1 MNFAEFKKQ
10 LSADLWETFTE
21 SYYVY
26 ESDDLRNID
35 KAKNQLNSLIES
47 IQVVNDDI
55 SEEEKEKLCDALIPF
70 IYENQ
75 LDNLGQEDLE
85 YFGETFWFDLISWA
99 NKDGFWYDRMKG
111 GIYDDNE
118 EGGLYSK

>member
-70 IYENQ
+70 IYEKQ

-99 NKDGFWYDRMKG
+99 NQDGFWYDRLKG

-118 EGGLYSK
+118 EGGLYNK

>member
-70 IYENQ
+70 IY
-75 LDNLGQEDLE
+75 
-85 YFGETFWFDLISWA
+85 
-99 NKDGFWYDRMKG
+99 
-111 GIYDDNE
+111 
-118 EGGLYSK
+118 

>member
-1 MNFAEFKKQ
+1 MNFTEFKKQ
-10 LSADLWETFTE
+10 LSVDLWETFTE

-26 ESDDLRNID
+26 DSDDPKNID
-35 KAKNQLNSLIES
+35 KVKDQLDSLIES
-47 IQVVNDDI
+47 IQIVNDDI
-55 SEEEKEKLCDALIPF
+55 SEEEKEKLCDKLIPF
-70 IYENQ
+70 IYKSQ

-85 YFGETFWFDLISWA
+85 YFGEIFWFDLISWA
-99 NKDGFWYDRMKG
+99 NKDVFWYDRMKG

>member
-1 MNFAEFKKQ
+1 MNFTEFKKQ

-26 ESDDLRNID
+26 DSDDPRNID
-35 KAKNQLNSLIES
+35 KAKNQINSLIES
-47 IQVVNDDI
+47 IKVVNDDI

-85 YFGETFWFDLISWA
+85 YFGETFWYDLTTWA
-99 NKDGFWYDRMKG
+99 NKDGFWYDREKG
-111 GIYDDNE
+111 GIYDDNV

>member
-1 MNFAEFKKQ
+1 MNFTEFKKQ

-26 ESDDLRNID
+26 DSDDPRNID
-35 KAKNQLNSLIES
+35 KAKNQINSLIES
-47 IQVVNDDI
+47 IKVVNDDI

-75 LDNLGQEDLE
+75 LDNLGQEDLG
-85 YFGETFWFDLISWA
+85 YFGETFWYDLTTWA
-99 NKDGFWYDRMKG
+99 NKDGFWYDREKG

-118 EGGLYSK
+118 AGGLYSK

>member
-1 MNFAEFKKQ
+1 MNLTEFKKQ
-10 LSADLWETFTE
+10 LSVDLWETFTE

-26 ESDDLRNID
+26 DSDDPRNID
-35 KAKNQLNSLIES
+35 KVKDQLNSLIES

-75 LDNLGQEDLE
+75 LDNLGQEDLD
-85 YFGETFWFDLISWA
+85 YFGEIFWFDLISWA

>member
-10 LSADLWETFTE
+10 LSADQWETFTE

-26 ESDDLRNID
+26 DSDDPKNID
-35 KAKNQLNSLIES
+35 KVKDQLDSLIES

-55 SEEEKEKLCDALIPF
+55 SEEGKEKLCDALIPF

-85 YFGETFWFDLISWA
+85 YFGEIFWFDLISWA